1 MDYSQKN
8 PSYNPSYNPSRL
20 QRLRRPGKLI
30 TATGIVLGFGIILTI
45 LNIYELHKIKEDH
58 MLHIQPATEAK
69 TGTFGSKQPVVW
81 VDGKHLGTGY
91 LKHVFAVFD
100 RIGYAVGD
108 SESKWDVL
116 WSHEYPFETLSKKL
130 ADLKPHQRV
139 NHFPGTG
146 YITNKVSLATSSI
159 PYIPKAF
166 KIPSA
171 KEAFLNYAKQHPEK
185 LWVQKRNSHR
195 GIKIKKIN
203 ELDLASDGS
212 FVQEYIDKPFL
223 IDKRKFD
230 IGVYTVLTSI
240 NPLRVYIVE
249 GEVLIRFCANDYH
262 PFDPTNTKKYVVDD
276 NYTPVWEMPSLKT
289 IYDDGMYT
297 CKETLDTYLEQT
309 GRNHLKLWEDVKDSI
324 RQVYLHK
331 EKRLIS
337 SSGHFMNKRNFFEM
351 VRFDFVLDD
360 QLNVYLME
368 VNMSPNL
375 SSGHFLRNKR
385 IYEHVVYNML
395 SLVGVIL
402 LTLSFLSCSDL
413 DEKDMRASDKDVTV
427 FPMWCSD
434 RKCQT
439 DCHSEK
445 CSICHQCLSR
455 ELKDSFKHAFMEHM
469 GRGSCRR
476 ILPQPVKQEEALK
489 WSPATASQEYHSLNS
504 RNKIMYSWFV
514 GKCRLD
520 PGWCY

>member
-1 MDYSQKN
+1 MDYSQKI
-8 PSYNPSYNPSRL
+8 PSYNFMYNPPQHRRSRG
-20 QRLRRPGKLI
+20 PGKLI
-30 TATGIVLGFGIILTI
+30 TAASVVLGFGIILTI
-45 LNIYELHKIKEDH
+45 LNIYELHKMKEDH
-58 MLHIQPATEAK
+58 MIHIQPATEGK

-81 VDGKHLGTGY
+81 VEGKHLGTGY
-91 LKHVFAVFD
+91 LKHVFTVFD

-159 PYIPKAF
+159 SYIPKAF
-166 KIPSA
+166 KIPSE
-171 KEAFLNYAKQHPEK
+171 KDTFLKYTQQHPEK

-195 GIKIKKIN
+195 GIKIKKIKD
-203 ELDLASDGS
+203 LDLANDGS
-212 FVQEYIDKPFL
+212 FVQEYVDKPFL

-230 IGVYTVLTSI
+230 IGVYTILTSI
-240 NPLRVYIVE
+240 DPLRVYIVE
-249 GEVLIRFCANDYH
+249 GEVLLRFCAADYH

-276 NYTPVWEMPSLKT
+276 NYTPVWEMPSLKN

-309 GRNHLKLWEDVKDSI
+309 GCNHLKLWEDIKDSI

-331 EKRLIS
+331 EKELIS
-337 SSGHFMNKRNFFEM
+337 SSARFRNVRNFFEM

-375 SSGHFLRNKR
+375 SSGHFWRNKR
-385 IYEHVVYNML
+385 IYEHVVYNVL
-395 SLVGVIL
+395 SLVGVAKS
-402 LTLSFLSCSDL
+402 TSNAFEDSDL
-413 DEKDMRASDKDVTV
+413 DGKDMSASDKDVTV
-427 FPMWCSD
+427 FPMWCTE
-434 RKCQT
+434 RKCLT
-439 DCHSEK
+439 DCQSEK
-445 CSICHQCLSR
+445 CSICHQCLNR
-455 ELKDSFKHAFMEHM
+455 DTKESFKHAFMEHIN
-469 GRGSCRR
+469 RGTCRR
-476 ILPQPVKQEEALK
+476 IFPKPVKQEEALK
-489 WSPATASQEYHSLNS
+489 WSPATANEEYHSLNS
-504 RNKIMYSWFV
+504 RNKKMYIWFM

-520 PGWCY
+520 PGWCF